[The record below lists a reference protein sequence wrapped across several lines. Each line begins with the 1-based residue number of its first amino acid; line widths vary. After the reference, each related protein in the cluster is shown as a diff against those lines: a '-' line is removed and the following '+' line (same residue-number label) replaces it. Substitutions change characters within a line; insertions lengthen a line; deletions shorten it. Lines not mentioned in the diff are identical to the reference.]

1 MKRFDTYQER
11 LSSGPPGFSPGQ
23 SAPLPTLSRYS
34 RKPVVP
40 QPTSHTPRPS
50 PNSSTNP
57 RKKARGSRALQ
68 SLRDRWRPHP
78 SLWQPVSA
86 TQLPPSLR
94 RPITGWRFARQ
105 ITRGRDGRSAA
116 VAVVIGRHAQAL
128 GRRGRIQRLLV
139 PLLVQLL
146 RRARRRRCPR
156 RAASSCARRAAPLGS
171 GHVAP
176 PLDLFLRGKDPI
188 SVQCLA
194 CGGAP
199 KSTRSGC
206 WLCSASLLCRC
217 VPLTADSSGKSLS
230 SPLTRRAVVHVK
242 FTSITGDGDA
252 PRANKAS
259 DDKLKTPAGDRL
271 RASCRSPYNSGF
283 GNQVASYCGSRR
295 PLRTS
300 AG

>member
-50 PNSSTNP
+50 PDSSTNP
-57 RKKARGSRALQ
+57 GRKPAVPARYSHCATGGVHTQVSR
-68 SLRDRWRPHP
+68 
-78 SLWQPVSA
+78 QPVSA
-86 TQLPPSLR
+86 TQLPPSLL

-105 ITRGRDGRSAA
+105 ITRGLDGRSAA

-171 GHVAP
+171 GHVATAGFIP
-176 PLDLFLRGKDPI
+176 SRQRSDIG
-188 SVQCLA
+188 SV
-194 CGGAP
+194 
-199 KSTRSGC
+199 S
-206 WLCSASLLCRC
+206 
-217 VPLTADSSGKSLS
+217 
-230 SPLTRRAVVHVK
+230 
-242 FTSITGDGDA
+242 
-252 PRANKAS
+252 
-259 DDKLKTPAGDRL
+259 RL
-271 RASCRSPYNSGF
+271 RKGPS
-283 GNQVASYCGSRR
+283 
-295 PLRTS
+295 S
-300 AG
+300 AWKSAFRC